1 MDNEH
6 QAAIATIPC
15 KVSLGMFSTERGVR
29 IELPDGRKIAALVD
43 KHHVVVK
50 EEPQSNTEVD
60 GRLAVFVVE
69 YLDDSVLV
77 DLPQPSMTEGTRL
90 RIPRSMLEVN
100 GQ

>member
-1 MDNEH
+1 MENEH

-29 IELPDGRKIAALVD
+29 IELPNGRKVAALID
-43 KHHVVVK
+43 KHHAVVK
-50 EEPQSNTEVD
+50 EEPQPNTEVD

-69 YLDDSVLV
+69 YLDDSLLV
-77 DLPQPSMTEGTRL
+77 HLLQPSMTEGARL

>member
-1 MDNEH
+1 MDKEH
-6 QAAIATIPC
+6 RAAIATIPC
-15 KVSLGMFSTERGVR
+15 KISLWMFSMEWGVR

-43 KHHVVVK
+43 KDHVQVK

-60 GRLAVFVVE
+60 GRLTVFVVE
-69 YLDDSVLV
+69 YLGDFVLV
-77 DLPQPSMTEGTRL
+77 DLPQPSLTEGTRL

>member
-6 QAAIATIPC
+6 RAASATIPC
-15 KVSLGMFSTERGVR
+15 KVSLGMFSMERGVR
-29 IELPDGRKIAALVD
+29 IELADGRKVAALVD
-43 KHHVVVK
+43 KHHVLVK
-50 EEPQSNTEVD
+50 EEPKPNTEVD